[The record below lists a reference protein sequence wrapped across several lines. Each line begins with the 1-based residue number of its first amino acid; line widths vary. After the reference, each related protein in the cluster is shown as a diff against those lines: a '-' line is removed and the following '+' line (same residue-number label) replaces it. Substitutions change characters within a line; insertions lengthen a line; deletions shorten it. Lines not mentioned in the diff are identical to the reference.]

1 MAFDLHAMPAAYG
14 EGPSTA
20 PHPEAKSAA
29 SLAAGITPGQRAL
42 TWREAGQGPALVLL
56 HGIGSGAASF
66 AGQLAG
72 LSDTHR
78 VIAWDAPGYGES
90 APLPNPRPLAVD
102 YADALSLLLDHL
114 GLDRVVLV
122 GHSLGALIAAEWA
135 ARHGAR
141 VQHLVLASPARG
153 YASAPPE
160 QRAAK
165 WQERI
170 DLIDQLGAEGLAAS
184 RSAGL
189 CAPHASPAAVES
201 VRQNM
206 ARVTPGGYAQ
216 AAHLLAHGDLVA
228 SLNGVRAPVTVLC
241 GEYDRVTPPAA
252 CRGVALAA
260 CAPYHELSGVGHACY
275 VEDAGQFNRALRAAL
290 TF

>member
-1 MAFDLHAMPAAYG
+1 MAFDLHAMPAAYSDR
-14 EGPSTA
+14 PTR
-20 PHPEAKSAA
+20 
-29 SLAAGITPGQRAL
+29 AAGFRPGQGAL
-42 TWREAGQGPALVLL
+42 TWREAGRGPALVLL

-90 APLPNPRPLAVD
+90 APLPNPRPMAVD
-102 YADALSLLLDHL
+102 YADALSQLLDHL
-114 GLDRVVLV
+114 GIGELVLV
-122 GHSLGALIAAEWA
+122 GHSLGALVAAEWA
-135 ARHGAR
+135 ARNGQR
-141 VQHLVLASPARG
+141 VQRLVLASPARG
-153 YASAPPE
+153 YGTATAE
-160 QRAAK
+160 ARATK

-170 DLIDQLGAEGLAAS
+170 DLIEQLGVEGLAAS

-189 CAPHASPAAVES
+189 CAPHASPAAIAS

-216 AAHLLAHGDLVA
+216 AAHLLANGDLAA
-228 SLNGVRAPVTVLC
+228 SLRGVHAPLTVLC
-241 GEYDRVTPPAA
+241 GEHDRVTPPAA
-252 CRGVALAA
+252 CRELAKA
-260 CAPYHELSGVGHACY
+260 AGAPCHELPGVGHACY

-290 TF
+290 TPGETA

>member
-1 MAFDLHAMPAAYG
+1 MAFDLHSMPAAHG
-14 EGPSTA
+14 
-20 PHPEAKSAA
+20 
-29 SLAAGITPGQRAL
+29 AL
-42 TWREAGQGPALVLL
+42 TWREAGRGPALVLL
-56 HGIGSGAASF
+56 HGIGSGATSF

-90 APLPNPRPLAVD
+90 APLPNPRPLAGD

-114 GLDRVVLV
+114 GIGELVLV
-122 GHSLGALIAAEWA
+122 GHSLGALVAAEWA
-135 ARHGAR
+135 ARHGPR
-141 VQHLVLASPARG
+141 VLRLVLASPARG

-160 QRAAK
+160 LRAAK

-170 DLIDQLGAEGLAAS
+170 DLIQQLGVDGLAAS

-189 CAPHASPAAVES
+189 CAPHASAAAIES

-216 AAHLLAHGDLVA
+216 AAHLLA
-228 SLNGVRAPVTVLC
+228 RC
-241 GEYDRVTPPAA
+241 
-252 CRGVALAA
+252 AA
-260 CAPYHELSGVGHACY
+260 CAH
-275 VEDAGQFNRALRAAL
+275 R
-290 TF
+290 

>member
-1 MAFDLHAMPAAYG
+1 MAFDLHAMPAAYSDRPTRATG
-14 EGPSTA
+14 F
-20 PHPEAKSAA
+20 
-29 SLAAGITPGQRAL
+29 TPGQGAL
-42 TWREAGQGPALVLL
+42 NWREAGRGPALVLL

-102 YADALSLLLDHL
+102 YANALSQLLDHL
-114 GLDRVVLV
+114 GIGELVLV

-135 ARHGAR
+135 ARHPGR
-141 VQHLVLASPARG
+141 VQRLVLASPARG
-153 YASAPPE
+153 YGTATPE
-160 QRAAK
+160 VRAAK

-170 DLIDQLGAEGLAAS
+170 DLIGQLGVDGLAAS

-189 CAPHASPAAVES
+189 CAPHASPAAIES

-216 AAHLLAHGDLVA
+216 AAHLLAHGDLAA
-228 SLNGVRAPVTVLC
+228 SLRGVRAPVTVLF

-252 CRGVALAA
+252 CRELAQA
-260 CAPYHELSGVGHACY
+260 AGAPCLELPGVGHACY
-275 VEDAGQFNRALRAAL
+275 VEDAGQFNRALRTAL
-290 TF
+290 TPRETA